1 MGSFR
6 SLHAYFYHLQ
16 LNFFLPLITSKKIG
30 RCGNHGNLQDLSS
43 LKSGFWYWKALDN
56 DVLLT
61 GNIWKKRLSLISF
74 SFKPCAPFY
83 KQQVSLKPM
92 EQTLLL
98 MVMRRLQNLSGRQN
112 SQWCKC
118 KDVEFL
124 KLEPLATSQSCQ
136 TSFIR
141 PSGRAGVASLP
152 DSTSPV
158 NTGWIIPMKGSSEA
172 EKRDKLLIFLY
183 YLLQCFSVCGG

>member
-1 MGSFR
+1 MLIQVFACIFLPSTTKLFSSFDHFKENWQMWESQESTGFIVFKIRFLVLKSFR
-6 SLHAYFYHLQ
+6 Q
-16 LNFFLPLITSKKIG
+16 WCITI
-30 RCGNHGNLQDLSS
+30 
-43 LKSGFWYWKALDN
+43 
-56 DVLLT
+56 